1 MRQSTGSDG
10 RLTIQTLSSEL
21 EKEGYANPTAEQVIG
36 QAEMEGILLM
46 ADSESWYWL

>member
-46 ADSESWYWL
+46 ADPESWYWL